1 MAKDVLITPL
11 DGLIQFS
18 SSAGSGSGQIKVD
31 GDDLVVSNLIGDVLL
46 GDGASDIFIGDGT
59 NNVDIVFEQNGE
71 IRDDGTGK
79 NIIFGSKTTNVFV
92 SGSNT
97 VALQSGGGNV
107 GIGKSTATKT
117 LEITG
122 DISASGNLHIDGNLL
137 ASGSLRFPTPA
148 SSQGDGIIFFDTS
161 SNAPNTNVNAIQWD
175 FSNDDAFIYAVQSA
189 SDTTYLVNELRDNV
203 VTDKFV
209 WWFNNFAGATTDSF
223 PLMLEGNK
231 AVVNYIKDKNATFHR
246 DSGATNGAANNVDFY
261 LLKSGSTS
269 VSTANSL
276 IHGDVS
282 VGKTTL
288 NDIVLVDGNLTA
300 SGDISASGTSHTF
313 GGDLTVTDDITI
325 TRNSL
330 TIDGDNGGGITMKA
344 NEPIIN
350 LNPGGS
356 ATARIGYT
364 GNSIRLNNSSLSFST
379 VGHLVVS
386 SSGLTTADALVGIGT
401 LNPTKAL
408 QVTGDIS
415 ASHTGSFGTVTIG
428 TLTPENDSTA
438 LTVNGG
444 AGGKHLA
451 YFERTVNGTGFVSI
465 NANSSDP
472 QVRFYANNTNRQ
484 AAIGVDNDNG
494 NFVIA
499 NGSAISGNEAMVM
512 EFSTGNF
519 GIGTTGPNNPLS
531 VSGSLTVFNSNNTSR
546 LTVGEADDS
555 GVTTNN
561 SMIIET
567 DGANNKSHTFTVG
580 TGNDYIIEA
589 LGNKSDIHLSAFSG
603 VKFGVNNGTAFNFTE
618 QMILTG
624 STGNLGIGT
633 STPSEKLSVTGNI
646 SSSGGFFV
654 SSSGNVMINSDGT
667 GSMTTH
673 KGVFSVNYGTGT
685 ELTGSLT
692 STGDGIGKI
701 VKFGGTTGLTVGR
714 IYHLNSSGGWT
725 LCGETGAVSSSLLA
739 VAMGGNSDVDGMLLE
754 GFVRGAAQD
763 APVAG
768 QAVHCNSA
776 GRFQMAAP
784 SDAGDVVRIVGYA
797 VQSGIGNPH
806 YYFNPDSAYVVRG

>member
-1 MAKDVLITPL
+1 
-11 DGLIQFS
+11 
-18 SSAGSGSGQIKVD
+18 
-31 GDDLVVSNLIGDVLL
+31 
-46 GDGASDIFIGDGT
+46 
-59 NNVDIVFEQNGE
+59 
-71 IRDDGTGK
+71 
-79 NIIFGSKTTNVFV
+79 
-92 SGSNT
+92 
-97 VALQSGGGNV
+97 
-107 GIGKSTATKT
+107 
-117 LEITG
+117 
-122 DISASGNLHIDGNLL
+122 
-137 ASGSLRFPTPA
+137 
-148 SSQGDGIIFFDTS
+148 
-161 SNAPNTNVNAIQWD
+161 
-175 FSNDDAFIYAVQSA
+175 
-189 SDTTYLVNELRDNV
+189 
-203 VTDKFV
+203 
-209 WWFNNFAGATTDSF
+209 
-223 PLMLEGNK
+223 MLEGNK

-313 GGDLTVTDDITI
+313 GCDLTVTDDITI

-415 ASHTGSFGTVTIG
+415 GSGTGSF
-428 TLTPENDSTA
+428 
-438 LTVNGG
+438 
-444 AGGKHLA
+444 
-451 YFERTVNGTGFVSI
+451 
-465 NANSSDP
+465 SDG
-472 QVRFYANNTNRQ
+472 RF
-484 AAIGVDNDNG
+484 
-494 NFVIA
+494 
-499 NGSAISGNEAMVM
+499 
-512 EFSTGNF
+512 TGNV

-555 GVTTNN
+555 GVTANN

-580 TGNDYIIEA
+580 TGNDYVIEA

-654 SSSGNVMINSDGT
+654 W
-667 GSMTTH
+667 TH
-673 KGVFSVNYGTGT
+673 NC
-685 ELTGSLT
+685 E
-692 STGDGIGKI
+692 
-701 VKFGGTTGLTVGR
+701 
-714 IYHLNSSGGWT
+714 
-725 LCGETGAVSSSLLA
+725 
-739 VAMGGNSDVDGMLLE
+739 
-754 GFVRGAAQD
+754 
-763 APVAG
+763 
-768 QAVHCNSA
+768 
-776 GRFQMAAP
+776 
-784 SDAGDVVRIVGYA
+784 
-797 VQSGIGNPH
+797 
-806 YYFNPDSAYVVRG
+806 